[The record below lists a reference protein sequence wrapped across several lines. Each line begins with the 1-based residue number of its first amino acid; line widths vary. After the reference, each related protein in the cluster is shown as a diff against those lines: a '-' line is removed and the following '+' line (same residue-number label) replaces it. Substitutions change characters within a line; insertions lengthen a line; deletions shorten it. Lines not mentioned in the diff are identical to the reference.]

1 MRRRPVEAEGMT
13 NPVGTYSARELVR
26 LHTSFDTA
34 VAALVQELE
43 ITMDEAA
50 AAMNAAHE
58 GVDWSTS
65 ARRHF
70 VSS

>member
-1 MRRRPVEAEGMT
+1 MT

-26 LHTSFDTA
+26 LHTSFDAA
-34 VAALVQELE
+34 VAALVSELE

-58 GVDWSTS
+58 SVDWATS
-65 ARRHF
+65 ARR
-70 VSS
+70 SYART

>member
-1 MRRRPVEAEGMT
+1 MT

-34 VAALVQELE
+34 VAALVQELD
-43 ITMDEAA
+43 ITIDEAA

-58 GVDWSTS
+58 SVDWSTGV
-65 ARRHF
+65 RRQF